1 MLRHVGLP
9 VDELLPPATPNTPA
23 AAATPRTPLRPGGSR
38 PDSSGPGG
46 SGPGG
51 SGPGGSSSSP
61 APCGTG
67 DAWAVAE
74 PSSPPP
80 PPPPR
85 TPPPPPPFHA
95 AAPGRPSYLPGA
107 ARPLRCAAAHASLE
121 VREEHG
127 GGTTERLARE
137 LSCAHVSPRGRREP
151 RRGLL
156 AALLLARRCPAARGP
171 AEPRLRRHASRP
183 VLPPMSATCPRHVR
197 DMSATCP
204 RHVPQAPA
212 RLPPSPTPPSGAAP
226 HGTAREPRDAST
238 PCCTRVLRHAHAHV
252 PDMSLRR
259 RRGVS
264 GGRGASF
271 DASRDASLAA
281 AGAGARDGAG
291 LGGGVGRA
299 CVPARRRGRRL
310 VAAAHCRGRRRL

>member
-38 PDSSGPGG
+38 PDSSGPGGSGPGSSGPGG

-183 VLPPMSATCPRHVR
+183 VLLPHVRDMSATCPRHVR

-204 RHVPQAPA
+204 
-212 RLPPSPTPPSGAAP
+212 SGA
-226 HGTAREPRDAST
+226 GTLPAQSYSP
-238 PCCTRVLRHAHAHV
+238 L
-252 PDMSLRR
+252 
-259 RRGVS
+259 
-264 GGRGASF
+264 GGGA
-271 DASRDASLAA
+271 
-281 AGAGARDGAG
+281 ARDGA
-291 LGGGVGRA
+291 RA
-299 CVPARRRGRRL
+299 ARRVHAVLHTRPSTCACTCPGH
-310 VAAAHCRGRRRL
+310 VP